1 MTYDVEEAQGTSL
14 LTPDNDTYDNR
25 IFSCLIIS
33 PASRAIHNY
42 ESPLEL
48 LEALHD
54 AIKAHRSLYLEC
66 NVVHRDISENNI
78 IITDP
83 KKK

>member
-14 LTPDNDTYDNR
+14 LTPNNDTYDNR

-33 PASRAIHNY
+33 PAGRAIHNY

-48 LEALHD
+48 LEALRD
-54 AIKAHRSLYLEC
+54 AIKAHRSLYLEG
-66 NVVHRDISENNI
+66 NVLHRDISENNI